1 MAVLGKVLKSGI
13 RVGSTINQTR
23 KLKPVKWQKKTL
35 TKLIEKARNTQF
47 GEKYQFTEILND
59 CIFGKGTTFYETYKK
74 NVPIICGDH
83 VTLEAGTGLVHTAPA
98 HGLEDYA
105 VGMQYQ
111 LPVDNPVNEE
121 GRFYSFVEQFAG
133 ESIWAQLWTW

>member
-74 NVPIICGDH
+74 KC
-83 VTLEAGTGLVHTAPA
+83 TYL
-98 HGLEDYA
+98 
-105 VGMQYQ
+105 
-111 LPVDNPVNEE
+111 
-121 GRFYSFVEQFAG
+121 
-133 ESIWAQLWTW
+133 